1 MIGYDDA
8 ELLLDADE
16 AVERLIKQIGAYRSD
31 KLKLYRLREMLMDAR
46 ETIYTELESAEDDCN
61 D

>member
-31 KLKLYRLREMLMDAR
+31 KLKLYRLHEMLMDAR

>member
-46 ETIYTELESAEDDCN
+46 ETIYTELESVEDDCN

>member
-31 KLKLYRLREMLMDAR
+31 KLKLYRLREMLMNAR
-46 ETIYTELESAEDDCN
+46 ETIYTELESMEDDCN

>member
-31 KLKLYRLREMLMDAR
+31 KLKLYRLREMLMNAR
-46 ETIYTELESAEDDCN
+46 ETIYIELESMEDDCN